1 MYDNQVNCLA
11 TKIEAI
17 KCLSNNNSVLWKK
30 VIPTL
35 QTKRSNNKTIEI
47 MEQNRLSIEKNKSK
61 ATIIEMLVEGSI
73 NCATIKNQQKI
84 WNS

>member
-35 QTKRSNNKTIEI
+35 QTKRSNKTIEI

-73 NCATIKNQQKI
+73 NWATIKNQQKI

>member
-17 KCLSNNNSVLWKK
+17 KSLSNNNSVFWKK

-35 QTKRSNNKTIEI
+35 QTKRSNKTIEI

-73 NCATIKNQQKI
+73 NWATIKNQQKI

>member
-1 MYDNQVNCLA
+1 MCDNQVNCLT

-35 QTKRSNNKTIEI
+35 QTKRSNKTIEI
-47 MEQNRLSIEKNKSK
+47 MEQNKLSIEKNKSK

>member
-35 QTKRSNNKTIEI
+35 QTKRSNKTIEI

>member
-11 TKIEAI
+11 NKIEAI
-17 KCLSNNNSVLWKK
+17 KCLPNNNSVLWKK

-35 QTKRSNNKTIEI
+35 QTKRSNKTIEI

>member
-17 KCLSNNNSVLWKK
+17 KSLSNNNSVLWKK

-35 QTKRSNNKTIEI
+35 QTKRSNKTIEI

-73 NCATIKNQQKI
+73 NWATIKNQQKI

>member
-1 MYDNQVNCLA
+1 
-11 TKIEAI
+11 
-17 KCLSNNNSVLWKK
+17 
-30 VIPTL
+30 
-35 QTKRSNNKTIEI
+35 

-84 WNS
+84 